1 MKYIYLHGFASS
13 QYSNKA
19 QFFKTKFAEFGI
31 ELELLDLNG
40 EDFSTLEISQII
52 QELKNK
58 YAQDKELI
66 LIGSSM
72 GGLISLNLAETMPN
86 IQKLIL
92 LAPALQINSLWDK
105 IVGIENLQQW
115 KLNGYLPVYHY
126 YQQKYINLHYKFL
139 VDLEQINDS
148 SFSRQ
153 ISSLI
158 FHGTE
163 DLTIPCRVSETY
175 AAHNKNT
182 ILNLIDAD
190 HSLESALDDI
200 WQSSVKFLS
209 IV

>member
-13 QYSNKA
+13 PHSNKG

-31 ELELLDLNG
+31 ELEILDLNG

-52 QELKNK
+52 QELKDK
-58 YAQDKELI
+58 YKQEKELI

-86 IQKLIL
+86 IQKLVL

-105 IVGIENLQQW
+105 IIGIENLQQW
-115 KLNGYLPVYHY
+115 KLNGSLPVYHY
-126 YQQKYINLHYKFL
+126 YQQKHIDLHYQFL

-148 SFSRQ
+148 GFSRQ

-158 FHGTE
+158 FHGTG
-163 DLTIPCRVSETY
+163 DLTIPCHVSEIY
-175 AAHNKNT
+175 AKHNKNT
-182 ILNLIDAD
+182 ILHLIDAD
-190 HSLESALDDI
+190 HSLESVLDDI
-200 WQSSVKFLS
+200 WQSLVQFLP
-209 IV
+209 IT